1 MNNPLAPFIR
11 WLNNKRAARAMR
23 QAEHR
28 RAAIIAQQSRRK
40 AEHKAFKYLDRDIFN
55 ETCRSLAASA
65 NREWRA
71 GS

>member
-11 WLNNKRAARAMR
+11 WLNSKRAVRAMR

-28 RAAIIAQQSRRK
+28 RQVIIAQQSRRK
-40 AEHKAFKYLDRDIFN
+40 AEHRAWKYLDRDLFN
-55 ETCRSLAASA
+55 ETCCSLAASA

-71 GS
+71 KS